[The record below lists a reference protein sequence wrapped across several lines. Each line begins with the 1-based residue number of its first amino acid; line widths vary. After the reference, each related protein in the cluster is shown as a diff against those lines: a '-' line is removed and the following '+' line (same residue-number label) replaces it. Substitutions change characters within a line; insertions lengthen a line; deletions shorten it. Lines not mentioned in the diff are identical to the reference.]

1 MNFTDLRLR
10 FGRFMKNNR
19 KILLIVILIW
29 IVVIMINNW
38 IKNRPTSTIPETS
51 YEAHTSIMTSSA
63 TVPKSL
69 QVDYEELIAKYVDY
83 CNKGEF
89 DLAFK
94 MLSEDCRENAFD
106 NNVENFMLY
115 LVDIM
120 PTAKEYSIQNYSNT
134 TLNGKKAYIY
144 QVKYFDDILA
154 TGLSDKDY
162 SYTEEK
168 IVFTL
173 SEKNKIDMS
182 VGNFLYYTDIK
193 RITENEYL
201 KVDVKNKKVYYSIE
215 EYTINIMNR
224 SEYTIIVADGTEK
237 DEISLG
243 LNQEKRS
250 CIESPTVVLKPGE
263 SIELKTSFYKF
274 ADDGDTSNQLALS
287 NIRVMEKYSG
297 TQDIPIE
304 VIEQEKNNAIAKF
317 GLTVALQ

>member
-38 IKNRPTSTIPETS
+38 VKNRPTSTVPDTS
-51 YEAHTSIMTSSA
+51 YEAHTSIMTSSS

-69 QVDYEELIAKYVDY
+69 QVNYEELIAQYVDY

-89 DLAFK
+89 ELAFR
-94 MLSEDCRENAFD
+94 MLSEDCRKYAFND
-106 NNVENFMLY
+106 DVRNFKSY

-120 PTAKEYSIQNYSNT
+120 PTEKEYSIQNYSNT
-134 TLNGKKAYIY
+134 TLNGKMSYIY

-154 TGLSDKDY
+154 TGLSDQQY

-173 SEKNKIDMS
+173 GNKNSIEMS
-182 VGNFLYYTDIK
+182 VGNFMYHDDVK

-201 KVDVKNKKVYYSIE
+201 KVDVKDKIVYYSME
-215 EYTINIMNR
+215 EYNVTLTNR
-224 SEYTIIVADGTEK
+224 SEYTIVISDDTEK
-237 DEISLG
+237 EEIALV
-243 LNQEKRS
+243 LNHETRA
-250 CIESPTVVLKPGE
+250 CIESPKVVLKPGE
-263 SIELKTSFYKF
+263 RVDLNVSFNKF
-274 ADDGDTSNQLALS
+274 SDDGDSSNEFKLS
-287 NIRVMEKYSG
+287 NVRVMEQYSG
-297 TQDIPIE
+297 TKDVPLEI
-304 VIEQEKNNAIAKF
+304 IEQEKNNAIAKF

>member
-19 KILLIVILIW
+19 KILLIVIIIW

-115 LVDIM
+115 LVDVM

>member
-115 LVDIM
+115 LVDVM

-317 GLTVALQ
+317 GLTVSLQ